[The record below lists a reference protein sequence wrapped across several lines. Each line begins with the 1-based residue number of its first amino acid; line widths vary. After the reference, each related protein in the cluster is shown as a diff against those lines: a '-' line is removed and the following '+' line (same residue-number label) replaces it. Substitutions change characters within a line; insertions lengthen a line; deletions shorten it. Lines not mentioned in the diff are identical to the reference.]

1 MHKIIASLAVLA
13 SFSATA
19 HAQDTERFQLQKTDN
34 GYVRMDTQSG
44 AISICQ
50 QDDAELV
57 CRAARDG
64 EPIENADDTA
74 ALNARIHDLETRVA
88 KLETQN
94 LAKRAVPTEQ
104 EFDQGLDR
112 MESVFRRF
120 MGIVR
125 EFEGPQE
132 PQPNRT

>member
-13 SFSATA
+13 AFSATA

-34 GYVRMDTQSG
+34 GYVRMDTLSG
-44 AISICQ
+44 AIAICQ
-50 QDDAELV
+50 QNESELV

-64 EPIENADDTA
+64 EPIEKADDTA
-74 ALNARIHDLETRVA
+74 ALNKRIRDLEARVT

-94 LAKRAVPTEQ
+94 LDKPAVPTEQ

-112 MESVFRRF
+112 MESAFRRF
-120 MGIVR
+120 LGIVR

>member
-13 SFSATA
+13 AFSATA

-50 QDDAELV
+50 QDESELV
-57 CRAARDG
+57 CRSARDA

-74 ALNARIHDLETRVA
+74 ALNTRIRDLEARVT

-94 LAKRAVPTEQ
+94 LAKPAVPSEQ

-125 EFEGPQE
+125 EFEGAKE
-132 PQPNRT
+132 PEPNRT